1 MNNKALVI
9 DKIENLDNNMN
20 TLRTI
25 VMQQNSTREQF
36 EHWYDMMKSRI
47 DEIRT
52 LINREQG

>member
-1 MNNKALVI
+1 MNNKTLVI

-25 VMQQNSTREQF
+25 VMQQTSTREQF

>member
-1 MNNKALVI
+1 MNNKSLVI

-25 VMQQNSTREQF
+25 VMQQGSTREQF

>member
-1 MNNKALVI
+1 MNNKTLVI

-25 VMQQNSTREQF
+25 VMQQSSTREQF
-36 EHWYDMMKSRI
+36 EQWYDMMKGRI